1 MILSRYISRQFLTN
15 ACLLM
20 AFLLAMIVAVD
31 FSLNFDEYVKQAK
44 ISIAQSASA
53 GLSVDQARAASEA
66 AVRNASSLKIGFL
79 AAWEVIDLWWPRLF
93 LLFGFLLGPVLV
105 GALGFTCAHM
115 AKHREMVAILASGQ
129 SLWRIAKPMLICTL
143 ALIMLQVVN
152 REFIIPQLAPRL
164 TRDVKKRDAAS
175 PRDFTLD
182 AQGRLM
188 FLRDIRIDDS
198 KNEGEI
204 RGFYAWER
212 DEQGLFTRRISADR
226 AVWTPSQVGSQA
238 GEWSLEE
245 GVATPLTPV
254 QNAGPGTRIVS
265 SPIIRLETDVDPTA
279 LRLRRFEGLAN
290 NLSTNQISQLINRYE
305 SQPKTSTIE
314 RRIASYERIRWG
326 RVASMFCTFL
336 AVVVCVPFFLKKEP
350 SNMLTQSMYAAPVG
364 LGAFAATIV
373 GTSTAIPGL
382 PPQLSVFVPVLAMIP
397 LAIAAVSS
405 VRS

>member
-1 MILSRYISRQFLTN
+1 MILSRYISRQFLMN
-15 ACLLM
+15 ALLLM

-44 ISIAQSASA
+44 ISIAQSAAA
-53 GLSVDQARAASEA
+53 GVSPDQARMTGEIAIKDASGI
-66 AVRNASSLKIGFL
+66 KIGFL

-115 AKHREMVAILASGQ
+115 VKHREMVAILASGQ
-129 SLWRIAKPMLICTL
+129 SLWRIARPMLLCTL
-143 ALIMLQVVN
+143 ALITAQVIN

-188 FLRDIRIDDS
+188 FLRDIRIDES

-212 DEQGLFTRRISADR
+212 DEQGLFTRRIAADR
-226 AVWTPSQVGSQA
+226 ATWQN

-245 GVATPLTPV
+245 GTATPLTPV
-254 QNAGPGTRIVS
+254 QNAGPGTRIIT

-290 NLSTNQISQLINRYE
+290 NLSTSQISRLISRYE
-305 SQPKTSTIE
+305 SQPQTLTIE

-326 RVASMFCTFL
+326 RIASMMCTFL
-336 AVVVCVPFFLKKEP
+336 AVVVCVPFYLKKEP
-350 SNMLTQSMYAAPVG
+350 SNMLTQSIYAAPVG
-364 LGAFAATIV
+364 LGTFAATIV

-382 PPQLSVFVPVLAMIP
+382 PPQLSVFVPVIAMVP
-397 LAIAAVSS
+397 LAIAAITS